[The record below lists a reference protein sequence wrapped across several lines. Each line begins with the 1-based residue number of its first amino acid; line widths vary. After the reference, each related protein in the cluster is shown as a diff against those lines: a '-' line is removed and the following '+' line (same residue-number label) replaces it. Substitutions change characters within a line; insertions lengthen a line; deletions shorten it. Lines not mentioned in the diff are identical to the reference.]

1 VKVLHVIPAVAD
13 RYGGP
18 SHAVLAMCRALG
30 ARGIT
35 TLVATTDAD
44 GSSPR
49 PVPRGRPVLH
59 RGVRVVFF
67 PRQWGEALKYSG
79 PLAAWLDAHVSE
91 FDVVHVHGVFS
102 HACLAGGLACRR
114 HGVPYVVRPL
124 GSLDPWS
131 LGRRRLGKR
140 LLWHTGAA
148 RLLRRAAAIH
158 YTTAEE
164 RRLAE
169 SGLALTHGVVI
180 PLGIDEDVLEAD
192 VSSGTFRQRHPELG
206 SAPYVLSL
214 SRLHPK
220 KGLETLVEAFA
231 DATADWPLS
240 CWRLVVAGDGEPA
253 YVARLHRLAK
263 RRGGGRILMP
273 GWLAG
278 IDRVAA
284 YRDAALFALPSWQE
298 NFALS
303 VAEALALGV
312 PVVVSD
318 RVNLAPDVLDAGAG
332 WAVPPDAVA
341 LGDALRRAMQDE
353 GGRAERG
360 RAGRALARRRFAWST
375 VAGELESLYE
385 AAARGVTEPACP

>member
-1 VKVLHVIPAVAD
+1 
-13 RYGGP
+13 
-18 SHAVLAMCRALG
+18 MCRALD
-30 ARGIT
+30 ARGVA

-44 GSSPR
+44 GSSPL

-59 RGVRVVFF
+59 RGARVVFF
-67 PRQWGEALKYSG
+67 PRQWSEALKYSG

-102 HACLAGGLACRR
+102 HACLAGGRACRR

-131 LGRRRLGKR
+131 LRRRRLGKR
-140 LLWHTGAA
+140 LLWRVGAG
-148 RLLRRAAAIH
+148 RLLRRAAAVH

-169 SGLALTHGVVI
+169 ARLGLTHGVVI
-180 PLGIDEDVLEAD
+180 PLGIDEEVLEAD
-192 VSSGTFRQRHPELG
+192 VPSGTFRGRHPELG
-206 SAPYVLSL
+206 TAPYVLSL

-231 DATADWPLS
+231 AATAEGPLS
-240 CWRLVVAGDGEPA
+240 RWRLVVAGDGEPA
-253 YVARLHRLAK
+253 YVARLRRLAS
-263 RRGGGRILMP
+263 RWGAGRILMP

-278 IDRVAA
+278 VDRVAA

-341 LGDALRRAMQDE
+341 LGDALRRAMKDE
-353 GGRAERG
+353 NGRGERG
-360 RAGRALARRRFAWST
+360 RAGQVLARQRFTWST
-375 VAGELESLYE
+375 VADQLEGLYE
-385 AAARGVTEPACP
+385 ATARGVTEPAHS